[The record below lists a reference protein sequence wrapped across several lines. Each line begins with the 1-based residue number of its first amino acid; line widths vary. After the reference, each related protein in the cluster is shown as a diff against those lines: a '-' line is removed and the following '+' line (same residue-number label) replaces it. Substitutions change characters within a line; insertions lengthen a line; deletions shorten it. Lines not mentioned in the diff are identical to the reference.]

1 MRPVRLELRGFGAF
15 RDLVDIDFEDTD
27 FFALVGPTG
36 SGKSTIIDA
45 LCFALYGKI
54 PRLGSASAAGTVTSL
69 GATEAVVR
77 LTFSIGHERFV
88 VARILRLGRTK
99 EVRFEQLHDDGTT
112 TTLAAQA
119 RETDRLV
126 ESVVG
131 LTFEHFTRCVVLP
144 QGEFARFLHDEPKD
158 RRALLVRLLGLGAYE
173 SIRKRADEIGREAA
187 TRAAVLGEQLASSR
201 VLDAQGEAVL
211 RARGAALAALDT
223 QVADALDAAAQL
235 DLRVADLDRAIE
247 GAMVRCA
254 ALGSIIVAP
263 DVDDL
268 GRRQV
273 AAAEAARLGRL
284 ALAEAAERRDAARA
298 ARAEVPDLA
307 SLTAVLTLHER
318 VAKGLD
324 VVRDRTADVTAARQA
339 EHLADAAIN
348 EAEQALAAVRVQR
361 DALVRSLA
369 AHDLAAHLVVG
380 EPCPVC
386 EQRVVVLPTRAP
398 AAELARADRA
408 LVAAENA
415 VDGARRAHRVA
426 AAQHAEAAASL
437 AQANGHLATLSA
449 QLEGQP
455 SADLVRASLRTAQV
469 LEAALSHAEHDLAVA
484 QAESSRADL
493 VVEQLSERARTLV
506 QQLHRQRDPVA
517 DLDPPAPTQDV
528 VGSWRA
534 LAAWAMSARV
544 DQQQALDHA
553 REARSTAV
561 AGRDEIEHAARAA
574 AGELGLGDVGFGA
587 LPGAIGR
594 AAAAVDAQL
603 RSAEADRVRMA
614 TLATE
619 VDQLRWRSEV
629 AAALALHLR
638 SDRFQDWL
646 VSESLDVL
654 AAAAST
660 LLHRLSGGQFSLRY
674 DDNEFAVVDHRNG
687 DEQRPARTLSGGETF
702 QASLALALALAEH
715 IAGMGAGGA
724 AALDAIFLDEGF
736 GTLDADSLETVAET
750 IESLGGDGRMVGIVT
765 HVRELA
771 ERVPVRYVVTKLGRT
786 STVERVVG

>member
-77 LTFSIGHERFV
+77 LTFCVGDARYV

-99 EVRFEQLHDDGTT
+99 EVRLEQVHADGTT

-119 RETDRLV
+119 READRLV

-158 RRALLVRLLGLGAYE
+158 RRALLVRLLGLGAYDT
-173 SIRKRADEIGREAA
+173 IRKRADELGREAA
-187 TRAAVLGEQLASSR
+187 ARAAVLAEQLTSIE
-201 VLDAQGEAVL
+201 VLDADGEAAL
-211 RARGAALAALDT
+211 RARGAALATLDSRVAEALGET
-223 QVADALDAAAQL
+223 AQL
-235 DLRVADLDRAIE
+235 DARVADLDRAR
-247 GAMVRCA
+247 AAALARCT

-268 GRRQV
+268 GRRQEAQA
-273 AAAEAARLGRL
+273 AAAEAASVALGDASSRC
-284 ALAEAAERRDAARA
+284 DAARV
-298 ARAEVPDLA
+298 ARAELPDLA

-318 VAKGLD
+318 VAKGLGI
-324 VVRDRTADVTAARQA
+324 VRDRTAEVTAAQHA
-339 EHLADAAIN
+339 EQLADAAID
-348 EAEQALAAVRVQR
+348 EAARALASVRLEREVVGR
-361 DALVRSLA
+361 ALA

-386 EQRVVVLPTRAP
+386 EQQVVTLPTRAP
-398 AAELARADRA
+398 AAELGRIDLA
-408 LVAAENA
+408 LAAAERA
-415 VDGARRAHRVA
+415 VDEARRDHRGA
-426 AAQHAEAAASL
+426 AARQADAASNL
-437 AQANGHLATLSA
+437 AQADGHLATLSA

-455 SADLVRASLRTAQV
+455 TADRARSALRTAQA
-469 LEAALSHAEHDLAVA
+469 LDSALADAEQQLAAA
-484 QAESSRADL
+484 QAAARQADHG
-493 VVEQLSERARTLV
+493 VEQLAERARQLA

-534 LAAWAMSARV
+534 LAAWAAATLV
-544 DQQQALDHA
+544 EQQQALDHA
-553 REARSTAV
+553 DDARRTVLARRHAV
-561 AGRDEIEHAARAA
+561 ELAVRAA
-574 AGELGLGDVGFGA
+574 AGEVGLGDLA
-587 LPGAIGR
+587 LASLPGAIGR
-594 AAAAVDAQL
+594 AAAEVDAQL
-603 RSAEADRVRMA
+603 RSADADRVRVA
-614 TLATE
+614 ALATE
-619 VDQLRWRSEV
+619 VDELRARAEV

-646 VSESLDVL
+646 VSESLDLL
-654 AAAAST
+654 AATAST

-674 DDNEFAVVDHRNG
+674 ESNEFAVVDHRNG

-715 IAGMGAGGA
+715 VAGMGAGGA

-736 GTLDADSLETVAET
+736 GTLDHDSLETVAET

-771 ERVPVRYVVTKLGRT
+771 ERVPVRYVVTKLART
-786 STVERVVG
+786 STVEREVG